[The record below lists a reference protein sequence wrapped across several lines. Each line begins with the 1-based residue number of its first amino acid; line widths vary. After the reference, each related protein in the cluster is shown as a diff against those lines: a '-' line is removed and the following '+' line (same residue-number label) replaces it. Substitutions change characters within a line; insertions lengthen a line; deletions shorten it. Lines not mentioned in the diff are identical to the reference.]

1 MKDIPIPTRPRRSP
15 VLRLPQPTTFPGTA
29 IRYIVRRAEDAPL
42 ITIRSGGGVAA
53 RVAVLWDLDGT
64 LADTEQAHFTAWRA
78 LCLEHG
84 RDLTWEQFKPT
95 FGLGNTDI
103 LQMLLGTTLTAE
115 EMERLSVH
123 KERLFREG
131 TRGTIGTMPG
141 AAELAN
147 HLHAVGIPQAIGT
160 SAPRENIGFIL
171 RAIGLEELFPVTV
184 SRWQVANGKPFPDI
198 FLRAAAE
205 LGAAPAR
212 CVVLEDAP
220 AGIQAAKAAG
230 MRAIGLQGTWS
241 ADMLNAANLVV
252 HDLNELIWPL
262 EQWERFVARTGDCSP
277 PAGTNGCGRV

>member
-1 MKDIPIPTRPRRSP
+1 
-15 VLRLPQPTTFPGTA
+15 L
-29 IRYIVRRAEDAPL
+29 
-42 ITIRSGGGVAA
+42 AA

-103 LQMLLGTTLTAE
+103 LQMLLGATLSVE

-123 KERLFREG
+123 KERLFREETG
-131 TRGTIGTMPG
+131 GAIGTMPG
-141 AAELAN
+141 AAELAK
-147 HLHAVGIPQAIGT
+147 HLQAIGIPHAIGT
-160 SAPRENIGFIL
+160 SAPRENIGFVL
-171 RAIGLEELFPVTV
+171 RAIGLEDLFPVTV

-198 FLRAAAE
+198 FLRAASE
-205 LGAAPAR
+205 LGVTPAI

-230 MRAIGLQGTWS
+230 MRSVGLQGTWPAAALS
-241 ADMLNAANLVV
+241 AADLVV
-252 HDLNELIWPL
+252 RDLSEIMWPL
-262 EQWERFVARTGDCSP
+262 EQWEQFVADRSQAT
-277 PAGTNGCGRV
+277 AE